1 MRLLIASTT
10 LALAASLC
18 AGTPDAQSP
27 ELRLGTKGAAFTING
42 EPRFLALVSYFDAM
56 DATALDADLAMLAK
70 SVDGIRIFANW
81 WDRAE
86 GEGCRNVFSPGT
98 LFGPV
103 ADGGRLVV
111 RPARLARLKQVL
123 GRARAHGL
131 IVDLTFAADPVAGA
145 SKLASNDAGRV
156 CPPAGFRNEVNWAA
170 VAAAVGETAAALSS
184 PEFDHVFFDVQNE
197 AGHDFN
203 RAGREDLRRLVDA
216 VRMAS
221 PRRLVSVSTFDPDAD
236 RQAAMVKD
244 LGLSM
249 LNFHDARGEG
259 WGGRTAGHV
268 TRSRE
273 ALARAGLDVPVYAG
287 EPDADA
293 YGHDVAEFKAA
304 VTGARSAGA
313 GAWTFH
319 TRVAYDL
326 KTASLDQRLDS
337 LTRRVLGALRGW
349 LGR

>member
-1 MRLLIASTT
+1 MRLWIASTA
-10 LALAASLC
+10 LALAVSLWAS
-18 AGTPDAQSP
+18 GTPAQLP
-27 ELRLGTKGAAFTING
+27 QLRLGTKGPAFTVNG
-42 EPRFLALVSYFDAM
+42 ESRFLVLVSYFDAM
-56 DATALDADLAMLAK
+56 DASALDADLGLLAK

-86 GEGCRNVFSPGT
+86 GDGCRNIFSPGT
-98 LFGPV
+98 LFGPG
-103 ADGGRLVV
+103 ADGQLVV
-111 RPARLARLKQVL
+111 GPDRLARLKQVL
-123 GRARAHGL
+123 ARARVHGL

-145 SKLASNDAGRV
+145 SKLTRDEAGRV
-156 CPPAGFRNEVNWAA
+156 CPPAGFRNEVNWTAIAA
-170 VAAAVGETAAALSS
+170 VLGETAAALSS

-203 RAGREDLRRLVDA
+203 RAGREDLRRLVKA

-221 PRRLVSVSTFDPDAD
+221 PGRLVSVSTFNPDAD

-268 TRSRE
+268 TRFRE
-273 ALARAGLDVPVYAG
+273 ALTRAGLDVPVYGG
-287 EPDADA
+287 EPDPDA
-293 YGHDVAEFKAA
+293 YGHDVAEFQAA

-326 KTASLDQRLDS
+326 KSASLDQRLDP

>member
-18 AGTPDAQSP
+18 AGTPGAQP
-27 ELRLGTKGAAFTING
+27 LELRLGTKGAAFTVNG
-42 EPRFLALVSYFDAM
+42 EPRFLVLVSYFDAM
-56 DATALDADLAMLAK
+56 DATALDADLSMLAK
-70 SVDGIRIFANW
+70 SVDGIRMFANW
-81 WDRAE
+81 WDMAA
-86 GEGCRNVFSPGT
+86 GEGCRNAFSPGT
-98 LFGPV
+98 LFGPG
-103 ADGGRLVV
+103 AGGRLVV
-111 RPARLARLKQVL
+111 RPERLARLKQVL
-123 GRARAHGL
+123 ARARVHGL

-216 VRMAS
+216 VRKAS
-221 PRRLVSVSTFDPDAD
+221 PRRLVSVSMFDPDAD

-249 LNFHDARGEG
+249 LNFHDARGDG
-259 WGGRTAGHV
+259 WGARTAGHV
-268 TRSRE
+268 TRFRE
-273 ALARAGLDVPVYAG
+273 AVARAGLDVPVYAG
-287 EPDADA
+287 EPDAGA

-326 KTASLDQRLDS
+326 KSASLDQRLDP

>member
-1 MRLLIASTT
+1 MRLWIASAV
-10 LALAASLC
+10 LALAVSLSA
-18 AGTPDAQSP
+18 AGTPAQP
-27 ELRLGTKGAAFTING
+27 PPLRLGTKGSAFTVNG
-42 EPRFLALVSYFDAM
+42 ESRFLVLVSYFDAM
-56 DATALDADLAMLAK
+56 DASALDADLALLAK

-86 GEGCRNVFSPGT
+86 GDGCRNIFSPGT
-98 LFGPV
+98 LFGPGT
-103 ADGGRLVV
+103 DGRLVV
-111 RPARLARLKQVL
+111 RPGRLARLKEVL
-123 GRARAHGL
+123 AGARLHGL

-156 CPPAGFRNEVNWAA
+156 CPPAGFRNEVNWTGI
-170 VAAAVGETAAALSS
+170 AAALGETAAALSS
-184 PEFDHVFFDVQNE
+184 PDFDHVFFDVQNE

-216 VRMAS
+216 VRTAS
-221 PRRLVSVSTFDPDAD
+221 SGRLVSVSTFDPDAD

-259 WGGRTAGHV
+259 WGGRTAAHV
-268 TRSRE
+268 TRFRE
-273 ALARAGLDVPVYAG
+273 ALTRAGLEVPVYGG

-293 YGHDVAEFKAA
+293 YGHDGAEFKAA

-326 KTASLDQRLDS
+326 KSASLDQRLDP